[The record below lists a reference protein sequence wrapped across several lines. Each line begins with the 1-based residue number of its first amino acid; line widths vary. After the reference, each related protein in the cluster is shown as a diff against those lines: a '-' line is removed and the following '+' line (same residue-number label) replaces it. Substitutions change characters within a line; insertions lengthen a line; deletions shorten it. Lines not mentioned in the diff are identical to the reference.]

1 MLKIETFFASAVF
14 SGLLDPLLGKGQRG
28 ALFDISYMEF
38 IYFAYGSY
46 IQNMNTMNEK
56 GQGKGFGGRW
66 FVYKKNRLDFSFQPA
81 RGIMSGQ
88 GE

>member
-28 ALFDISYMEF
+28 ALFGISYMEF

-46 IQNMNTMNEK
+46 IQNMNI
-56 GQGKGFGGRW
+56 
-66 FVYKKNRLDFSFQPA
+66 
-81 RGIMSGQ
+81 IMRSDKVKVWRKMVCV
-88 GE
+88 

>member
-46 IQNMNTMNEK
+46 IQNMNT
-56 GQGKGFGGRW
+56 
-66 FVYKKNRLDFSFQPA
+66 
-81 RGIMSGQ
+81 IMRSDKVKVWRIVVCV
-88 GE
+88 

>member
-28 ALFDISYMEF
+28 ALFGISYMEF

-56 GQGKGFGGRW
+56 RQGKGLEDGSLCIKKTGWIFLSSLLGG
-66 FVYKKNRLDFSFQPA
+66 L
-81 RGIMSGQ
+81 
-88 GE
+88 

>member
-28 ALFDISYMEF
+28 ALFGISYMEF

-46 IQNMNTMNEK
+46 IQNMNT
-56 GQGKGFGGRW
+56 
-66 FVYKKNRLDFSFQPA
+66 
-81 RGIMSGQ
+81 IMRSDKVKVWRKMVCV
-88 GE
+88 